1 MKIVGRQAVSFL
13 LFLWI
18 FSTISFL
25 LINLAPGDPAS
36 TILRTEDVAVT
47 QEQLNE
53 VREDLGMNDSI
64 VEQYTAWLGS
74 FILLDWGTSYI
85 TQEPALAMI
94 IRAMPGTLYM
104 SAGAFLVALL
114 IAVPTGVAAALARG
128 SWVDK
133 SARMLAVT
141 GASVPNFLIGLI
153 LIQLFAVQLGWLPA
167 IGAGTWWHLLLPS
180 LTLGLGMA
188 SFYIRLIRSS
198 FLEALEEPSLR
209 AISARGISE
218 RKLRWKYTF
227 RAALVPVISVL
238 GVSISSL
245 IGGTVVIEVVFGYP
259 GAGSLIVDSI
269 TRRDIPVIQG
279 YTVLMAAAVSLIQ
292 LSSDLLLRWIA
303 PGHGTD
309 RRMF

>member
-1 MKIVGRQAVSFL
+1 MKIIGRQAVSFL

-36 TILRTEDVAVT
+36 TILRAEDVAVT
-47 QEQLNE
+47 QQQLNE
-53 VREDLGMNDSI
+53 VRQELGMNDSI
-64 VEQYTAWLGS
+64 FKQYTAWLGS
-74 FILLDWGTSYI
+74 FLLLDWGTSYV
-85 TQEPALAMI
+85 TQESAFMMIMRALPATI
-94 IRAMPGTLYM
+94 YI
-104 SAGAFLVALL
+104 SAGAFLTAAV
-114 IAVPTGVAAALARG
+114 IAVPIGTAAALYRG
-128 SWVDK
+128 SWIDK
-133 SARMLAVT
+133 SARLLAVT
-141 GASVPNFLIGLI
+141 GASVPSFLIGLV

-180 LTLGLGMA
+180 LTLGIGMA

-209 AISARGISE
+209 AVAARGISE
-218 RKLRWKYTF
+218 QKLRWKYTF

-292 LSSDLLLRWIA
+292 LSSDLLLRRIA
-303 PGHGTD
+303 PNRGTEG
-309 RRMF
+309 RVF